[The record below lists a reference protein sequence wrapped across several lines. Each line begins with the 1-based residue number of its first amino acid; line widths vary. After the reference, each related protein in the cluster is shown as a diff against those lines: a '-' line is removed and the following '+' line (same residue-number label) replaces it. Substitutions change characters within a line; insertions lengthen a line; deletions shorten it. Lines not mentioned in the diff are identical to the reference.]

1 MKATILKR
9 AAMLAIAGAFATT
22 AVTTSFARDRGVAIA
37 AGIAA
42 GTLIGAAAAAAG
54 GPYYYGGPYDYDA
67 APVYVAPGPYYGGYG
82 GYGGYWDNTNSLG
95 PNRDHMERSN

>member
-1 MKATILKR
+1 MRATILKR

-42 GTLIGAAAAAAG
+42 GKPIGAAAAGTRRAHLLSRRPYPSTGPGRPPPRPPFLPGAG
-54 GPYYYGGPYDYDA
+54 GSG
-67 APVYVAPGPYYGGYG
+67 
-82 GYGGYWDNTNSLG
+82 
-95 PNRDHMERSN
+95 DHPPPPPPTHHTP

>member
-9 AAMLAIAGAFATT
+9 AAMLAIAGAFATS
-22 AVTTSFARDRGVAIA
+22 AVTTSFARDRGAAIA
-37 AGIAA
+37 AGVAA
-42 GTLIGAAAAAAG
+42 GALIGAATAAAS
-54 GPYYYGGPYDYDA
+54 GPYYYGGPYDYEA
-67 APVYVAPGPYYGGYG
+67 APVYVAPGPYYG